1 MTKAAHREIP
11 KSRRTSP
18 TRKSSTRLRLAQAE
32 SNIGT
37 ALAALK
43 TARVVLFNDM
53 GGLQRARKNRR
64 IRELEWLICDA
75 IKAASDVGA
84 VA

>member
-1 MTKAAHREIP
+1 MTKAA
-11 KSRRTSP
+11 SRVLTKNRSTSP
-18 TRKSSTRLRLAQAE
+18 TRKSSTRLRPAQVE
-32 SNIGT
+32 SNIGI

-43 TARVVLFNDM
+43 TARVVLFAEM
-53 GGLQRARKNRR
+53 GGVQRARKNRR